1 MGRYLTKQKPRRPV
15 WTFGDRWFE
24 RLRSVIRRAR
34 PARLDRRN
42 RRGPVRSTQTW
53 RQVVRGRLVRA
64 GLCFT
69 LWAVGIEARLVYL
82 QVVSHE
88 ELTARAEGQQRRSIE
103 AHPKRGEILDR
114 DGRVLAY
121 SVDGDAIYAVP
132 NQISDPPGTASALC
146 SALGCSDERR
156 ASLESRLSR
165 SSLFEYVGRQVPPD
179 IAHRVADSNLAGV
192 GFLPENR
199 RYYPNAELAA
209 HVLGYVGID
218 NQGLSGIE
226 STYDDEIRGRP
237 GKILVQTDAR
247 GRAFS
252 RVERPPTAGATIE
265 LTIDTYLQHI
275 AERELERAVL
285 EHRADAGVIV
295 VLDPHT
301 GETLAMANWP
311 TFNPNTFAA
320 APSTARRNR
329 AIQDIYEPGSTFKL
343 VTASA
348 ALEEGVV
355 TRTELFNVSAGSMSV
370 GRSRVF
376 DMAVHRE
383 PLTFDEIIVKSSNI
397 GAIMVGLRLGPE
409 RMSRYIRRFGFG
421 QALARDLPGQGSGIV
436 HPPTDLDN
444 ERAMASVSMGYA
456 ISVTPLQM
464 AAAVSAVANGGEFVE
479 PRVVRAVI
487 RNGIRAEPPVRII
500 RRAISSGTASELTR
514 IMERVVEEG
523 TARSA
528 KIPGYRVAGKTGTS
542 EKIVNGRYSH
552 TDHNASFVG
561 FVPSRRPALTILVM
575 IDTPRSGPYTGGR
588 VAAPVFQRVAE
599 EALWHLAI
607 PHTVNPAPPLLI
619 EASTTP
625 RLVPVGARLTNPAVA
640 LLPRPRS
647 ESDRRLM
654 PDLRGLSAR
663 QAIEALVPF
672 QVTAHLEGDGFVTHH
687 EPVTGTTVERG
698 TTARLWMERRR
709 LEATEGDQ

>member
-1 MGRYLTKQKPRRPV
+1 MTKPKPKRPA
-15 WTFGDRWFE
+15 WTYGASWLE
-24 RLRSVIRRAR
+24 RLRGVIHRAR
-34 PARLDRRN
+34 PARPDRRN
-42 RRGPVRSTQTW
+42 RRGRERIAPTW
-53 RQVVRGRLVRA
+53 RQTVRGRLLTA
-64 GLCFT
+64 GLCFA

-132 NQISDPPGTASALC
+132 NQIGDAVGTTSDLCAALD
-146 SALGCSDERR
+146 CSDETR
-156 ASLESRLSR
+156 ASLVARLTR
-165 SSLFEYVGRQVPPD
+165 SSLFEYVRRQVPPD
-179 IAHRVADSNLAGV
+179 IAHRVAELNLAGV

-237 GKILVQTDAR
+237 GRILVQTDAR

-252 RVERPPTAGATIE
+252 RVERPPTAGATLE
-265 LTIDTYLQHI
+265 LTIDRHLQHI

-285 EHRADAGVIV
+285 DHRADAGVVV
-295 VLDPHT
+295 VLDPYT

-311 TFNPNTFAA
+311 TFNPNAFADF
-320 APSTARRNR
+320 PSMARRNR

-355 TRTELFNVSAGSMSV
+355 TRDERFDVSAGSLRV
-370 GRSRVF
+370 GRTRVT
-376 DMAVHRE
+376 DMSVHRE
-383 PLTFDEIIVKSSNI
+383 PLTFDEIIVKSSNV
-397 GAIMVGLRLGPE
+397 GAAMVGLRLGPE
-409 RMSRYIRRFGFG
+409 RLSRYIRRFGFG

-444 ERAMASVSMGYA
+444 EREMASVSIGYA

-464 AAAVSAVANGGEFVE
+464 AAAVSAVANGGELVE
-479 PRVVRAVI
+479 PRLVRAVI
-487 RNGIRAEPPVRII
+487 RNGMRAETPVRTI
-500 RRAISSGTASELTR
+500 RRAISSETASDLTR
-514 IMERVVEEG
+514 IMEQVTEEG

-528 KIPGYRVAGKTGTS
+528 QVPGYRVAGKTGTT
-542 EKIVNGRYSH
+542 EKLVNGSYSD

-575 IDTPRSGPYTGGR
+575 IDTPRDGPSSGGS
-588 VAAPVFQRVAE
+588 VAAPVFRRIAE
-599 EALWHLAI
+599 EALRHLAI
-607 PHTVNPAPPLLI
+607 PRTLNPAPPLLI
-619 EASTTP
+619 EVTATP
-625 RLVPVGARLTNPAVA
+625 RLIPVAARLKAPAVA
-640 LLPRPRS
+640 PVSIRGGP
-647 ESDRRLM
+647 EVRLM
-654 PDLRGLSAR
+654 PDLRGMSAR
-663 QAIEALVPF
+663 QAIEALAPLR
-672 QVTAHLEGDGFVTHH
+672 VTAHLEGNGFVTHH
-687 EPVTGTTVERG
+687 EPVSGTAVERG

-709 LEATEGDQ
+709 MPGAEARQ

>member
-1 MGRYLTKQKPRRPV
+1 MTKPKPRRQA
-15 WTFGDRWFE
+15 WTFGASWLE
-24 RLRSVIRRAR
+24 PLRGVIRRAR
-34 PARLDRRN
+34 PVRPDRRN
-42 RRGPVRSTQTW
+42 RRGRKRTAQTW
-53 RQVVRGRLVRA
+53 RQVVKGRLVTA
-64 GLCFT
+64 GLCFA

-114 DGRVLAY
+114 NGRVLAY

-132 NQISDPPGTASALC
+132 NQISN
-146 SALGCSDERR
+146 ALGMTADLCAALDCSDEMR
-156 ASLESRLSR
+156 SNLESRLSR
-165 SSLFEYVGRQVPPD
+165 SSLFEYVRRQVPPD
-179 IAHRVADSNLAGV
+179 LANRVAELNLPGV

-237 GKILVQTDAR
+237 GRILVQADAR

-252 RVERPPTAGATIE
+252 RVERPPTAGATLE
-265 LTIDTYLQHI
+265 LTIDTHLQHI

-285 EHRADAGVIV
+285 EHRADAGAVV

-311 TFNPNTFAA
+311 TFNPNAFADS
-320 APSTARRNR
+320 PSAARRNR

-355 TRTELFNVSAGSMSV
+355 TRDERFDVSAGSKRV
-370 GRSRVF
+370 GGDRVP
-376 DMAVHRE
+376 DMTVHRE
-383 PLTFDEIIVKSSNI
+383 PLTFDEVIIKSSNV

-436 HPPTDLDN
+436 HPPADLDN
-444 ERAMASVSMGYA
+444 EREMASVSMGYA
-456 ISVTPLQM
+456 VSVTPLQM
-464 AAAVSAVANGGEFVE
+464 AMAVSAVANGGELVE
-479 PRVVRAVI
+479 PRLVRAVI
-487 RNGIRAEPPVRII
+487 RNGIRAETPVRTI
-500 RRAISSGTASELTR
+500 RRAISAETASELTR
-514 IMERVVEEG
+514 IMERVTEEG
-523 TARSA
+523 TARA
-528 KIPGYRVAGKTGTS
+528 ARVAGYRVAGKTGTA
-542 EKIVNGRYSH
+542 EKLVNGRYSN

-575 IDTPRSGPYTGGR
+575 LDTPRGGPFTGGR
-588 VAAPVFQRVAE
+588 VAAPVFRRIAE
-599 EALWHLAI
+599 ESLRHLAI
-607 PHTVNPAPPLLI
+607 PRTVDPAPPLLI
-619 EASTTP
+619 EVSATP
-625 RLVPVGARLTNPAVA
+625 RLVPVAARLTRPSVVTSSTRPA
-640 LLPRPRS
+640 P
-647 ESDRRLM
+647 ESRVM
-654 PDLRGLSAR
+654 PDLRGMSAR
-663 QAIEALVPF
+663 QAIQALVPLRVSA
-672 QVTAHLEGDGFVTHH
+672 QLDGDGFVTRH
-687 EPVTGTTVERG
+687 EPVPGTTVERG

-709 LEATEGDQ
+709 ISVAEGRE

>member
-1 MGRYLTKQKPRRPV
+1 MTKQKPRRPV
-15 WTFGDRWFE
+15 WTFGASWFE
-24 RLRSVIRRAR
+24 RLRGVIRRAR
-34 PARLDRRN
+34 PARPDRRN
-42 RRGPVRSTQTW
+42 RRGHVRNTQTW
-53 RQVVRGRLVRA
+53 RQVVRGRLVTA
-64 GLCFT
+64 GLCFA

-132 NQISDPPGTASALC
+132 NQITDPPGTTSDLCAALD
-146 SALGCSDERR
+146 CSDEMR
-156 ASLESRLSR
+156 ANLESRLSR

-179 IAHRVADSNLAGV
+179 IAHRVADLNLVGV

-237 GKILVQTDAR
+237 GRILVQTDAR

-265 LTIDTYLQHI
+265 LTIDTHLQHI

-285 EHRADAGVIV
+285 EHQADAGAIV

-301 GETLAMANWP
+301 GEALAMANWP
-311 TFNPNTFAA
+311 TFNPNAFAD

-355 TRTELFNVSAGSMSV
+355 TRTERFDVSAGSIRVGRTSVPDMSV
-370 GRSRVF
+370 
-376 DMAVHRE
+376 HRD
-383 PLTFDEIIVKSSNI
+383 PLTFDEVIIKSSNV

-436 HPPTDLDN
+436 HPPADLDN
-444 ERAMASVSMGYA
+444 EREMASLSMGYA
-456 ISVTPLQM
+456 VSVTPLQM
-464 AAAVSAVANGGEFVE
+464 AAAVSAVANGGELVE
-479 PRVVRAVI
+479 PRLVRAVI
-487 RNGIRAEPPVRII
+487 RNGIRAETPVRIV
-500 RRAISSGTASELTR
+500 RRAISPETASELTR
-514 IMERVVEEG
+514 IMERVAEEG
-523 TARSA
+523 TARA
-528 KIPGYRVAGKTGTS
+528 AQVPGYRVAGKTGTA
-542 EKIVNGRYSH
+542 EKLVKGRYSN

-575 IDTPRSGPYTGGR
+575 IDTPRGGSYTGGR

-599 EALWHLAI
+599 EALRHLAI
-607 PHTVNPAPPLLI
+607 PRTVNPAPPLLI
-619 EASTTP
+619 DVSAMP
-625 RLVPVGARLTNPAVA
+625 RLMPVAARLTTPAGS
-640 LLPRPRS
+640 RSNPRS
-647 ESDRRLM
+647 EPERGLM
-654 PDLRGLSAR
+654 PDLRGMSAR
-663 QAIEALVPF
+663 QAVEALAPF
-672 QVTAHLEGDGFVTHH
+672 HVTAHLEGDGFVTRH
-687 EPVTGTTVERG
+687 EPVTGTTVEPG
-698 TTARLWMERRR
+698 TTARLWLERRR
-709 LEATEGDQ
+709 VTAAEGDQ

>member
-1 MGRYLTKQKPRRPV
+1 MTKPKPRRQA
-15 WTFGDRWFE
+15 WTFGASWLE
-24 RLRSVIRRAR
+24 RLRGVIRRAR
-34 PARLDRRN
+34 PTRPDRRN
-42 RRGPVRSTQTW
+42 RRGQVRTAQTW
-53 RQVVRGRLVRA
+53 RQVVRSRLVTA
-64 GLCFT
+64 GLCFA

-114 DGRVLAY
+114 NGRVLAY

-132 NQISDPPGTASALC
+132 NQITDPLGSTSDLCAALDC
-146 SALGCSDERR
+146 SEETR
-156 ASLESRLSR
+156 ANLEARLSR
-165 SSLFEYVGRQVPPD
+165 SSLFEYVRRQVPPD
-179 IAHRVADSNLAGV
+179 IAHRVAELNLVGV

-252 RVERPPTAGATIE
+252 RVERPPTAGATLE
-265 LTIDTYLQHI
+265 LTIDTHLQHI

-285 EHRADAGVIV
+285 DHRADAGAIV
-295 VLDPHT
+295 VLDPYT

-311 TFNPNTFAA
+311 TFNPNAFADS
-320 APSTARRNR
+320 PSMARRNR

-355 TRTELFNVSAGSMSV
+355 TRNEPFDVSAGSIRV
-370 GRSRVF
+370 GGSRVS
-376 DMAVHRE
+376 DMSVHRE
-383 PLTFDEIIVKSSNI
+383 PLTFDEIIVKSSNV

-409 RMSRYIRRFGFG
+409 RLSRYIRRFGFG

-444 ERAMASVSMGYA
+444 DREMASVSMGYA
-456 ISVTPLQM
+456 VSVTPLQM
-464 AAAVSAVANGGEFVE
+464 AVAVGAVANGGELVE
-479 PRVVRAVI
+479 PRLVRAVI
-487 RNGIRAEPPVRII
+487 RNGIRAETPVRTI
-500 RRAISSGTASELTR
+500 RRAISSETASELTR
-514 IMERVVEEG
+514 IMERVAEEG

-528 KIPGYRVAGKTGTS
+528 QVPGYRVAGKTGTT
-542 EKIVNGRYSH
+542 EKLVNGQYSN

-561 FVPSRRPALTILVM
+561 FVPSRRPALTILVV
-575 IDTPRSGPYTGGR
+575 IDTPRAGPSTGGR
-588 VAAPVFQRVAE
+588 VAAPVFRRIAE
-599 EALWHLAI
+599 EALRHLAI
-607 PHTVNPAPPLLI
+607 PRTVNPAPPLLI
-619 EASTTP
+619 EVSATP
-625 RLVPVGARLTNPAVA
+625 RLMPVTARLKTPAVV
-640 LLPRPRS
+640 PPSTRS
-647 ESDRRLM
+647 GPEGRLM
-654 PDLRGLSAR
+654 PDLWGMSAR
-663 QAIEALVPF
+663 QAIEALAPF
-672 QVTAHLEGDGFVTHH
+672 RVTAHLEGDGFVTRH
-687 EPVTGTTVERG
+687 EPAPGAMVERG

-709 LEATEGDQ
+709 VTAAEGDQ